1 MNHVEHL
8 LKNLFV
14 MASIVEARDPY
25 TGGHLWRVSQFS
37 RILAEDGGLPSTD
50 VARIALGG
58 FLHDLGKVAVPDA
71 VLNKP
76 DKLTYEEYEISKTH
90 AEIGNS
96 FLSDH
101 PLAELARSAV
111 LSHHEMPNGRGY
123 PQGLSGDQ
131 ISVDASIV
139 GICDGFDAMTSTRP
153 YRKGMPTEDALEIIQ
168 ANLGGQFHAAWG
180 ERFIRLG
187 KAGKLN
193 QIVGHSEPKVSLQHC
208 PSCGPTVIVSRH
220 HLDGAYVYC
229 RQCGGEAVVKREGEH
244 MFITL
249 SGRRGTIKDLKPEI
263 DNGLIDDLVRESYR
277 HLALNGLA
285 NAPT

>member
-1 MNHVEHL
+1 MRRSIAMNHVEHL

-37 RILAEDGGLPSTD
+37 RMLAEEGGLPSTD

-58 FLHDLGKVAVPDA
+58 FLHDLGKIAVPDA

-76 DKLTYEEYEISKTH
+76 DKLTYDEYEISKTH

-139 GICDGFDAMTSTRP
+139 GICDAFDAMTSTRP
-153 YRKGMPTEDALEIIQ
+153 YRKGMPAENTLCIIQ
-168 ANLGGQFHAAWG
+168 DNLGSQFHAVWG
-180 ERFIRLG
+180 ERFIKLG
-187 KAGKLN
+187 EAGKLN
-193 QIVGHSEPKVSLQHC
+193 PIIGHSEPDVPLQHC

-220 HLDGAYVYC
+220 HHAGVHVYC
-229 RQCGGEAVVKREGEH
+229 RQCGGEAEVQREGVR
-244 MFITL
+244 MSISLT
-249 SGRRGTIKDLKPEI
+249 GRRGTIKDLKPEI

-277 HLALNGLA
+277 HLAIS
-285 NAPT
+285 